1 MADKKKFDVEVDLT
15 INTTLTVKSETA
27 EKAMEDVQ
35 LLDFDTLT
43 SQIYEGGCAG
53 ITCVQ
58 PIEAIEL
65 EDEED

>member
-1 MADKKKFDVEVDLT
+1 MADKKTFDVEVDLT
-15 INTTLTVKSETA
+15 INTTLTVDSETA

-35 LLDFDTLT
+35 LMNFDTLT
-43 SQIYEGGCAG
+43 SQIYEGGRAC

-58 PIEAIEL
+58 PIDAMD